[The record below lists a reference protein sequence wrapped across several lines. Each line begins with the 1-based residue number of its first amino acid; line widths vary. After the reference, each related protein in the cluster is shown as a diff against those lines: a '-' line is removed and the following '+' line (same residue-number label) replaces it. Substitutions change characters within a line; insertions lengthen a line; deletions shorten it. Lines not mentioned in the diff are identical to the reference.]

1 MIFKFFSLKQSFLLW
16 KYAFCKRYLTCT
28 INMPSILKAMFEYHI
43 GNAQTTL
50 FLIRVTKKIR
60 LCKSYV
66 TFFS

>member
-28 INMPSILKAMFEYHI
+28 INMPSILKVMFEYHI

-50 FLIRVTKKIR
+50 FLI
-60 LCKSYV
+60 
-66 TFFS
+66 